1 MSAAFRITAA
11 SAFAALMSAG
21 YALPVSAQDGLDL
34 GLDASGEACIAVPR
48 GGAEGAFDVYCG
60 AWRGPAGALSRTQSL
75 IAECAASELDD
86 ALLTCPG
93 EFSGGVILDAAGAV
107 TGGSGSAYYRGL
119 PASAPALRR
128 GAAVL
133 AGAEEPAAFS
143 PEVAALLEER
153 GTAALED
160 LRSLRRLGDQR
171 NIAFEFADAV
181 DAYSLTL
188 TFLDGPFA
196 GRVDQRADI
205 ALELA
210 LNLSGE
216 GQFLAAAREFA
227 RADELINEADLPWLY
242 IKRDNYVAAHL
253 MNQGLFS
260 QALRYL
266 DSVEE
271 GQRPRRQGSAPGG
284 GLADNEITVEE
295 SRAANI
301 RRRPSRREA
310 SPLAISGADTLTTE
324 QRESLLLGHRAY
336 LRGVALDILGRDG
349 VDESFAEASTLIA
362 EAPETSGI
370 WVAALLAEKRALR
383 AIEADQPGAA
393 VSLVEPALE
402 VVRALAP
409 RSPLEARLT
418 STLAEALM
426 ARGDNAAALEN
437 FALAFD
443 IFTSIG
449 QGQTGVSVERAAPYL
464 HLLLETMEAGGADR
478 DELLNR
484 YVGAFETIAEPGA
497 AAAMTRSGARAFG
510 DASSRV
516 EIRALQ
522 DAQVRL
528 REASSRLQR
537 GAATASGGELATLRG
552 DVARAEQEVIEAERV
567 VRAQAPGYQQLVSR
581 QVDTAALADVLAP
594 GEIFLAYAASA
605 RGGFGYVVRA
615 DGSITPFTSD
625 VLRADIRIATAD
637 LREALEEVDGLSEVE
652 ENAAVIY
659 DASVGAARAALTE
672 AGRDAGIESLAY
684 SARGAVGAVPPAILV
699 SGEDETGA
707 VRWMAS
713 DYASIVSAPS
723 AAALIAARNSPAR
736 ESRGGLVMFGPA
748 ETPSPE
754 TLRSLVDPSC
764 AEYLESSVYPQP
776 ITAIS
781 ASDAAR
787 LGARVEPARSFS
799 TARLTERG
807 DLDEAS
813 VLVFSTHGFTGAQQ
827 CSTEPGL
834 LVSVERVDSA
844 APTPEELAFNDP
856 LMTASEVV
864 RLDLDADLVVLAACD
879 TAHGGTNGLA
889 SAFGSEHLDGLAR
902 AFLYAGAR
910 NVLATHWPV
919 DDFATDAF
927 VTRFL
932 EEART
937 APLARALNATQTYFL
952 THPDELTGG
961 ERSFTPA
968 LWGGF
973 VLIGDGARGATAL
986 YSAPVR

>member
-1 MSAAFRITAA
+1 MSASRHLTAVFVFSGLLCA
-11 SAFAALMSAG
+11 GLAA
-21 YALPVSAQDGLDL
+21 PVGAQDGLDL
-34 GLDASGEACIAVPR
+34 GLDAAGEACVAVPR
-48 GGAEGAFDVYCG
+48 SGSEGAFDVYCG
-60 AWRGPAGALSRTQSL
+60 AWRGPAGELSRAESL
-75 IAECAASELDD
+75 IEDCAVSELDD

-93 EFSGGVILDAAGAV
+93 RFSGGVILDAAGSV
-107 TGGSGSAYYRGL
+107 SGSGGAAYYRGL

-133 AGAEEPAAFS
+133 TGASEPAPFS
-143 PEVAALLEER
+143 PEVATLLEAR

-216 GQFLAAAREFA
+216 GQFVAAAREFA
-227 RADELINEADLPWLY
+227 RADELINIADLPWLY

-284 GLADNEITVEE
+284 GADNEITVEE

-310 SPLAISGADTLTTE
+310 SPLSISGADSLTAE

-383 AIEADQPGAA
+383 AIAADQPGTA

-426 ARGDNAAALEN
+426 AGGDSAAALEN

-443 IFTSIG
+443 IFTSIS
-449 QGQTGVSVERAAPYL
+449 QSQTGVSVERAAPYL
-464 HLLLETMEAGGADR
+464 ELLLTTMNAGGVDR
-478 DELLNR
+478 SEYLNR
-484 YVGAFETIAEPGA
+484 YVAAFETITEPGA

-510 DASSRV
+510 DASARV

-537 GAATASGGELATLRG
+537 GAATATGAELAALRS
-552 DVARAEQEVIEAERV
+552 DLARAEQDVVEAERI
-567 VRAQAPGYQQLVSR
+567 VRAQAPEYQQLVSR
-581 QVDTAALADVLAP
+581 QLDTAALAEALGA
-594 GEIFLAYAASA
+594 GEIFVAYAASA
-605 RGGFGYVVRA
+605 RGGFGYVARA

-625 VLRADIRIATAD
+625 VVRAEIRAATVD

-652 ENAAVIY
+652 ENAAAIY
-659 DASVGAARAALTE
+659 EASIGAARAALSE
-672 AGRDAGIESLAY
+672 AGRDAGVDAIAY

-699 SGEDETGA
+699 SGETEAGG
-707 VRWMAS
+707 VRWMVS
-713 DYASIVSAPS
+713 DYSSIVSAPS
-723 AAALIAARNSPAR
+723 AAALIAARNSPSR
-736 ESRGGLVMFGPA
+736 ESRGGLVMFGPP

-787 LGARVEPARSFS
+787 LGARVEPARSFT

-807 DLDEAS
+807 DLDDAS

-844 APTPEELAFNDP
+844 APSPEELAFNDP
-856 LMTASEVV
+856 MLTASEVV

-889 SAFGSEHLDGLAR
+889 AAFGSEHLDGLAR

-919 DDFATDAF
+919 DDLATDAF

-932 EEART
+932 EEARR
-937 APLARALNATQTYFL
+937 APLSRALNATQAYFL
-952 THPDELTGG
+952 EHPDELTGG
-961 ERSFTPA
+961 ERTFTPA

-973 VLIGDGARGATAL
+973 VLIGDGARGANAL